1 MTIFSSMIYEL
12 SDYLWIDYD
21 YLPHLMS
28 MAPKPTANVYNEE
41 YPANCIEGK
50 ISVHGK
56 KCETEKLRQEQIEKG
71 NNNQIAPN
79 IDLLGGGDILYNN
92 THKDV
97 HRQKQNVSDILSES
111 QIQPGIAES
120 GIKQTNIM

>member
-1 MTIFSSMIYEL
+1 M

-21 YLPHLMS
+21 YLPHLMR

-41 YPANCIEGK
+41 YPPNCIEGK
-50 ISVHGK
+50 TSIHGK
-56 KCETEKLRQEQIEKG
+56 KGETEKLRQEQIEKS

-79 IDLLGGGDILYNN
+79 VDLLGGGDILYNN
-92 THKDV
+92 INTNI

-111 QIQPGIAES
+111 QIEPGIAEY
-120 GIKQTNIM
+120 GIKQTNIL

>member
-1 MTIFSSMIYEL
+1 
-12 SDYLWIDYD
+12 
-21 YLPHLMS
+21 

-50 ISVHGK
+50 TSVHGK
-56 KCETEKLRQEQIEKG
+56 KDEMERLRQEQFEKS

-92 THKDV
+92 IHKNI
-97 HRQKQNVSDILSES
+97 HRQKQKVSDILSES
-111 QIQPGIAES
+111 QVDPGIAES
-120 GIKQTNIM
+120 GIKQTNIL

>member
-1 MTIFSSMIYEL
+1 M

-21 YLPHLMS
+21 YLPHLMR

-41 YPANCIEGK
+41 HPANCIEGK
-50 ISVHGK
+50 NSIHGK
-56 KCETEKLRQEQIEKG
+56 KGETEKLRQEQIEKG
-71 NNNQIAPN
+71 NNNQIPRN
-79 IDLLGGGDILYNN
+79 VDLLGGGDILYNN
-92 THKDV
+92 IHKDI

-111 QIQPGIAES
+111 QLQPGFAEP

>member
-1 MTIFSSMIYEL
+1 M
-12 SDYLWIDYD
+12 WIDYD

-41 YPANCIEGK
+41 YPENCIEGK
-50 ISVHGK
+50 TSVHGK
-56 KCETEKLRQEQIEKG
+56 EGDKEKLNQEQIEKG

-92 THKDV
+92 IHKDV
-97 HRQKQNVSDILSES
+97 HRQKQNVSDILLES
-111 QIQPGIAES
+111 QIQPGVAES
-120 GIKQTNIM
+120 GIKQTNMM